1 MNDNDDDDDDDDDD
15 GDDDEEQQHDIGSD
29 GDDDDDNDEDDEGDD
44 NVSFSQNYWFRSGDI
59 PAWAV
64 MAFFSAN
71 SNYH

>member
-1 MNDNDDDDDDDDDD
+1 MTLVCSDDDDDD
-15 GDDDEEQQHDIGSD
+15 
-29 GDDDDDNDEDDEGDD
+29 EDDEADD